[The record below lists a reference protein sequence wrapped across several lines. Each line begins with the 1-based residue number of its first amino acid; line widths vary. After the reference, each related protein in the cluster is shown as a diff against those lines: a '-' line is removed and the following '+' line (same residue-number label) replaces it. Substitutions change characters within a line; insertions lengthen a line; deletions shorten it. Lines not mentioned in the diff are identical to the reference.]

1 MGNTCACKD
10 PSETLRR
17 RTKPKVDLSSLL
29 VDDSMFYSSG
39 IAKEDFIVHKFL
51 GKGAFGK
58 VYYVMHTS
66 THKAYAMKVVP
77 KAALTTH
84 GRLTHARNERDIMV
98 KAKFPFIVRLKSTFQ
113 SPDKLYFVMELVTG
127 GSLLPYLKRY
137 SKFSETTTRFYAAE
151 ILLALEFLHSKGF
164 LYRDLKLD
172 NILLAADGHIKLTDF
187 GLSKT
192 GANRPDMI
200 TFSFIGTPGYTA
212 PEVYK
217 NVGHDHAVDFWSY
230 VMCR

>member
-1 MGNTCACKD
+1 M
-10 PSETLRR
+10 
-17 RTKPKVDLSSLL
+17 SS
-29 VDDSMFYSSG
+29 VITDDSMFYSSG
-39 IAKEDFIVHKFL
+39 ISKEDFIVHKFL

-58 VYYVMHTS
+58 VYYVSHS
-66 THKAYAMKVVP
+66 ESNQFYAMKVVP
-77 KAALTTH
+77 KAALTSH
-84 GRLTHARNERDIMV
+84 GRLMHARNERDIMV

-113 SPDKLYFVMELVTG
+113 SPDKLYFVMELVSG
-127 GSLLPYLKRY
+127 GSMMPYLKRLK
-137 SKFSETTTRFYAAE
+137 KFAEETTRFYAAE

-164 LYRDLKLD
+164 IYRDLKLD
-172 NILLAADGHIKLTDF
+172 NVLLSADGHIKLTDF

-217 NVGHDHAVDFWSY
+217 NVGHDHAVDFWSF
-230 VMCR
+230 VICK